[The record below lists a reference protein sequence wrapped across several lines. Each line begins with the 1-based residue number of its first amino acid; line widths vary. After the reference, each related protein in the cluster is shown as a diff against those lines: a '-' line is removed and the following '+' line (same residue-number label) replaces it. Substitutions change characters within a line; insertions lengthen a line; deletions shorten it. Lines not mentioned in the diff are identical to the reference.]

1 VVRNGYKIETFEA
14 KYPKAV
20 EYLTKDEDDLFSLY
34 SFPAQHWKQIRTTNP
49 IESTFSMVR
58 LRTKGTKGSDS
69 RIAALTMA
77 WKLCM
82 EAEKT
87 WNKLSGHR
95 LLQLVEADKV
105 FINGELVDEAAA

>member
-1 VVRNGYKIETFEA
+1 
-14 KYPKAV
+14 
-20 EYLTKDEDDLFSLY
+20 
-34 SFPAQHWKQIRTTNP
+34 
-49 IESTFSMVR
+49 
-58 LRTKGTKGSDS
+58 
-69 RIAALTMA
+69 
-77 WKLCM
+77 M